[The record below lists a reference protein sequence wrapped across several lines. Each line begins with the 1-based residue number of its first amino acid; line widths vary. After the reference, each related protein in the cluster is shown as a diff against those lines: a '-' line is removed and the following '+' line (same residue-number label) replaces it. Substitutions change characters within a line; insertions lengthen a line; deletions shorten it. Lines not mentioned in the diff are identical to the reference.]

1 MSIEIVKLKNGNEYP
16 LSPAYRTP
24 IVAGTPLEYPFAY
37 DAEAEGTGSLTIVT
51 TPTGGEATS

>member
-24 IVAGTPLEYPFAY
+24 IVAGSPLEYPFAY

-51 TPTGGEATS
+51 TSSG